1 MNIGKA
7 MQTIREEC
15 GLSRQEMAQKLGCT
29 ATSIWKVETG
39 HCFPKQATI
48 AKFCAAT
55 ATPLA
60 YFYNRAFTAE
70 DFRMNPNGLML
81 DGTPIYQDGMGR
93 IFPV

>member
-7 MQTIREEC
+7 FQTIREEC
-15 GLSRQEMAQKLGCT
+15 GLSRPEMAQKLGCT
-29 ATSIWKVETG
+29 ATCIWKVEN
-39 HCFPKQATI
+39 CRVVPKQATI

-60 YFYNRAFTAE
+60 YFYNRAFTAD

>member
-1 MNIGKA
+1 ML
-7 MQTIREEC
+7 TIREEC

-29 ATSIWKVETG
+29 PTSIWKIENGKVT
-39 HCFPKQATI
+39 PKQSTI
-48 AKFCAAT
+48 AKFCVTT

-70 DFRMNPNGLML
+70 DFRMNPNGLMV
-81 DGTPIYQDGMGR
+81 DGTPIYQDGLGR